1 MHIPCKQCNS
11 RESKRRLPRIIP
23 PSMDRGQLRK
33 DHPGSGPAWGA
44 KIDIGTLQTIPFTNL
59 LNYKV
64 SDLLKGSKR
73 STIREILSHNV
84 VDVFNERMPC
94 CAKRTMRFSKKASS
108 YFGRSKVSQEI
119 NLNGEA
125 SRYLLKISKSY
136 TTTHTRDKTTRQ
148 RNLLKAVQY
157 TNTLLISHHACV
169 VYAYGSYVQSILYYL
184 YI

>member
-125 SRYLLKISKSY
+125 SRFLKC
-136 TTTHTRDKTTRQ
+136 R
-148 RNLLKAVQY
+148 
-157 TNTLLISHHACV
+157 LLIPHHH
-169 VYAYGSYVQSILYYL
+169 LRK
-184 YI
+184 